1 MTADSV
7 TVKGNKASGNGM
19 SALVVEGGAL
29 RGVFSTGL
37 LDGFLEADFN
47 PFDLYIGVSAG
58 ASNLAAYLA
67 GMKGRNGRI
76 YRDYSLRPEFIDF
89 GRFLRGGHLL
99 DLDWLWEITIREI
112 RLDLATIYAWRKPFI
127 VVLTDVLTG
136 KAIYRQTAAEDLEHT
151 LKASSAI
158 PLLYRRYPEVDG
170 RPSTDGGITDA
181 IPVGEAIRRGAHR
194 IMVVRSRPRDYVK
207 RSGISDRLLIRHARS
222 RPPLGEAMKRRA
234 ALYNESVA
242 LIRKPPA
249 GVEIIEVC
257 PPGDFRVSRLSRD
270 RRVLDEG
277 YEQGLREAGEAIRRW
292 RTG

>member
-1 MTADSV
+1 
-7 TVKGNKASGNGM
+7 
-19 SALVVEGGAL
+19 
-29 RGVFSTGL
+29 
-37 LDGFLEADFN
+37 
-47 PFDLYIGVSAG
+47 
-58 ASNLAAYLA
+58 
-67 GMKGRNGRI
+67 MKGRNGRI

-112 RLDLATIYAWRKPFI
+112 RLDLAAIYARRKPFI

-136 KAIYRQTAAEDLEHT
+136 QASYRQTAAEDLEHT
-151 LKASSAI
+151 LKVSSAI

-181 IPVGEAIRRGAHR
+181 IPVSEAIRRGARH
-194 IMVVRSRPRDYVK
+194 IMVIRSRPRDYFK

-222 RPPLGEAMKRRA
+222 SPLLGEAMKRRA
-234 ALYNESVA
+234 RRYNESVA

-249 GVEIIEVC
+249 GIEIVEVC

-277 YEQGLREAGEAIRRW
+277 YEQGHREAGEAIRRW